1 MPHNGEWNYGW
12 RVGFGEESGGDI
24 GDWKSH
30 ALEGSVGKHMALSKR
45 VIKEPF
51 KNVEVMNSAK
61 LQHKKTQLYFYT
73 LEMSNQLRKLRKKF
87 YL

>member
-1 MPHNGEWNYGW
+1 MPRNGEWNYGW
-12 RVGFGEESGGDI
+12 RVGLGKRVGDI

-51 KNVEVMNSAK
+51 KMFE
-61 LQHKKTQLYFYT
+61 
-73 LEMSNQLRKLRKKF
+73 
-87 YL
+87 